1 MVKKILVVA
10 FMLFAGNMGW
20 ANAQNAV
27 HATPRFDIRDRIQ
40 FQKDRIQEG
49 LADKTI
55 TPGHARY
62 CLATLSVVENHL
74 NHESVSNPKVDLAI
88 VQRHGLGQ
96 LLAPGLDVVLGSNI
110 TRSGLQHPALTR
122 SGVVEDAPHHALIVS
137 DRNARPVVAMRIAI
151 FLVSPFEQSK
161 NPFTICA
168 LKCASTLAR
177 QNSCTHKKLRK
188 VMRSSPNGLRTR

>member
-74 NHESVSNPKVDLAI
+74 NHESVSNPKAMTQKEYDAYN
-88 VQRHGLGQ
+88 QC
-96 LLAPGLDVVLGSNI
+96 LDANSAYLHESKQAFYYHDATIYSMVKTAFNI
-110 TRSGLQHPALTR
+110 
-122 SGVVEDAPHHALIVS
+122 
-137 DRNARPVVAMRIAI
+137 
-151 FLVSPFEQSK
+151 
-161 NPFTICA
+161 
-168 LKCASTLAR
+168 
-177 QNSCTHKKLRK
+177 
-188 VMRSSPNGLRTR
+188 